1 LPVLNRSK
9 RLVGIVSL
17 GDFAVRSEEDR
28 LTEEV
33 LECVS
38 EPVLR

>member
-1 LPVLNRSK
+1 MPILDSNK

-17 GDFAVRSEEDR
+17 GDFAVRSKEPE

-33 LECVS
+33 LERVCQ
-38 EPVLR
+38 PA